1 MLVIASPG
9 QGAQKPGFLA
19 PWLDIDSVAEYAG
32 SLGEAAGV
40 DIVKHGTVSDADTIR
55 DTAIAQP
62 LLVASSLI
70 VHSVLFGALDM
81 PRPNF
86 YAGHSV
92 GEVAAAGLSGTL
104 TETDAMEFVRDR
116 SRAMAE
122 AAAAEETGMAAVV
135 GGVREDVLAKI
146 EAAGAV
152 PANINGAAQVVA
164 AGSLAQLEALKQ
176 NPPAKARVIPLQV
189 AGAFH
194 SPFMESAREALAARV
209 SDYSVRTPQIPV
221 VSNADGAV
229 VHDGQAFLES
239 LVTQVAHTV
248 DWLACMRTFEAE
260 GVTGILELAP
270 AGTLTGLVKRDAKS
284 IARFDLN
291 TPDQLDAARDFVR
304 EHAGQTPK
312 EA

>member
-81 PRPNF
+81 PRPDF

-104 TETDAMEFVRDR
+104 TETDAME
-116 SRAMAE
+116 
-122 AAAAEETGMAAVV
+122 
-135 GGVREDVLAKI
+135 
-146 EAAGAV
+146 
-152 PANINGAAQVVA
+152 
-164 AGSLAQLEALKQ
+164 
-176 NPPAKARVIPLQV
+176 
-189 AGAFH
+189 
-194 SPFMESAREALAARV
+194 
-209 SDYSVRTPQIPV
+209 
-221 VSNADGAV
+221 
-229 VHDGQAFLES
+229 
-239 LVTQVAHTV
+239 
-248 DWLACMRTFEAE
+248 
-260 GVTGILELAP
+260 
-270 AGTLTGLVKRDAKS
+270 
-284 IARFDLN
+284 
-291 TPDQLDAARDFVR
+291 
-304 EHAGQTPK
+304 
-312 EA
+312 